1 MRGLIPLLNT
11 APTTGFAGNLA
22 RHLRAAV
29 PGLNHSGPAANPPN
43 ALPPGQPPHRP
54 HVEFFNLAEL
64 TSTDNK
70 GFVRQVERYH
80 HEPWGLYMARIV
92 PVPHHHYLECWLLPE
107 LSLRVTVTRRNPAHH
122 VDHDFHLDIGEFT
135 EIAPKRWKAVD
146 HYLDIEVH
154 RGRDVELRG
163 VDDLLAAHAAGLVDS
178 AQAHRAF
185 ECATAA
191 LDGLAVNDHCVE
203 DWLATRGI
211 TLTWM

>member
-1 MRGLIPLLNT
+1 MRGLIPLLKT
-11 APTTGFAGNLA
+11 VPTTGFAGNVA

-29 PGLNHSGPAANPPN
+29 PRLMHSEPAAPPTTE
-43 ALPPGQPPHRP
+43 LPPGHPPHRP
-54 HVEFFNLAEL
+54 EVEFFNLAEL

-80 HEPWGLYMARIV
+80 QEPWGVYMARVV

-107 LSLRVTVTRRNPAHH
+107 LSLRVSLTRRNPAHH
-122 VDHDFHLDIGEFT
+122 VCHDFHLDIGEFT
-135 EIAPKRWKAVD
+135 QLEPKLWKAVD

-154 RGRDVELRG
+154 RGHTVELRG
-163 VDDLLAAHAAGLVDS
+163 VDDLLAAHAAGLVDT

-185 ECATAA
+185 DCATAA
-191 LDGLAVNDHCVE
+191 LDGLAANDHCVE
-203 DWLATRGI
+203 DWLATQGI